1 MIEFQLWASDFCL
14 KSMWF
19 VLSGS
24 KVEKREAFPCD
35 QYRNRYRLISLTY
48 RYWQYKTL
56 IDTLLLDTHFNSFVS
71 AKLAHDNNWGGH
83 TYIAC
88 FCLFRLNWELF
99 NFRAIDD
106 LGHNIICAIAFFQWI
121 QLALGPVAY
130 FRGKSAAGWKGGG
143 GAKQRNHHAH
153 NCAPTYTRAQTLTE
167 LGGGDRERERERECI
182 GT

>member
-1 MIEFQLWASDFCL
+1 
-14 KSMWF
+14 MWF

-143 GAKQRNHHAH
+143 GGKAEKPPRTQLRAH
-153 NCAPTYTRAQTLTE
+153 VHTRTNTHRA
-167 LGGGDRERERERECI
+167 RRWRPRERERECI